1 MEVIYICLWDGV
13 LLYSGRHELILKC
26 GARVKLQLYL
36 LRHFY
41 FIIFESDSGIIFYFL
56 VSLGQRV
63 N

>member
-1 MEVIYICLWDGV
+1 MEVWNGV
-13 LLYSGRHELILKC
+13 LLYSGGHELKLEC

-41 FIIFESDSGIIFYFL
+41 FIIFESDSGIILYFL
-56 VSLGQRV
+56 VSLGRSV